1 MKILVVDDER
11 IVLESCKRILE
22 DRFDVMTA
30 GSAQEALE
38 AMSREGAGMVLLDV
52 KMPNKNGMS
61 LLREVKEKWP
71 QVPVIVMS
79 GYATKDMVEQVSR
92 AEAALFIEKP
102 FTPDELMEAVAGVI
116 EKEGQA

>member
-22 DRFDVMTA
+22 DRFDLMTA

-38 AMSREGAGMVLLDV
+38 AMDREGVGMVLLDV

-61 LLREVKEKWP
+61 LLNEVKEKWP
-71 QVPVIVMS
+71 AVPVIVMS
-79 GYATKDMVEQVSR
+79 GCATKDMVEQVSR
-92 AEAALFIEKP
+92 AEAATFIEKP
-102 FTPDELMEAVAGVI
+102 FTPNELLEAVARVI
-116 EKEGQA
+116 EKEGQP